1 VVKVE
6 YPLTFVAWRE
16 ALRDG
21 KLLGLQCND
30 CGSVTCPP
38 RKVCAKCT
46 SENLETVE
54 LSRLGEIKS
63 FTVCYAVPTGFEG
76 PYVVAMADLD
86 EGSRVMANVLDVNPE
101 TAGMELIGRRVRVGY
116 KEIPGDFMTGQDTR
130 LALTLS
136 PIGE

>member
-1 VVKVE
+1 ME

-21 KLLGLQCND
+21 KLSGLQRND

-38 RKVCAKCT
+38 RKVCAKCR

-63 FTVCYAVPTGFEG
+63 FTVCHAVPERLG
-76 PYVVAMADLD
+76 PGMAPNFLY
-86 EGSRVMANVLDVNPE
+86 
-101 TAGMELIGRRVRVGY
+101 GR
-116 KEIPGDFMTGQDTR
+116 
-130 LALTLS
+130 
-136 PIGE
+136 